1 MECVDDVAGLPSR
14 CVSKLFAPIP
24 LKSVGRISLG
34 LLLTTRA
41 RCKGKPPGHYVLL
54 VRENNLTDITDHER
68 FTIEEWTKLAS
79 SVSAETSL
87 SVLRSLIVNVIQV

>member
-1 MECVDDVAGLPSR
+1 
-14 CVSKLFAPIP
+14 
-24 LKSVGRISLG
+24 
-34 LLLTTRA
+34 
-41 RCKGKPPGHYVLL
+41 

-87 SVLRSLIVNVIQV
+87 SVLRSLIAVNVIQV